1 MQPWISL
8 IFSATMKPTSLA
20 RCRWAVATTVA
31 VVALLITGAILWH
44 RAVFGPWSDAWNLGN
59 NLIVSLVCWPILQLS
74 PFLALLALVLAVR
87 LVRRGRRRLGI
98 FLIMVNTTI
107 LITTASAAAW
117 DWRSRYLLSSRQPL
131 TRSQTKWFTPWGW
144 RLESQ
149 LHYAIISD
157 DANLVRK
164 CVAGGADVNAPA
176 PQLQWRPAEGETPL
190 ETSVNMKS
198 SEMVRLLLE
207 LGADAHQGGRNA
219 PVWTVLRSGY
229 LELLQVMYDASVSLP
244 PEAMVFACRESRI
257 ELLAWLID
265 RGWDVNTT
273 LGDSCDTELERHGRP
288 IDIAAAIG
296 NIEVVRF
303 LLKHGADIN
312 GTGSNG
318 HFNPIRLASERPDTE
333 MLVFLLAHGADP
345 TARTDHGWNA
355 MHIAAFAGSS
365 EALKILFAHD
375 PTLIE
380 SRTHDGESP
389 LWFSSLAYSRPGALS
404 AIRFLL
410 ENGADRGVMNRK
422 GLGIVDVLKKDREIV
437 ISRGDEKLVQQIDTI
452 IDLL

>member
-1 MQPWISL
+1 
-8 IFSATMKPTSLA
+8 MKPIPPA
-20 RCRWAVATTVA
+20 RCRRAVATTVA

-44 RAVFGPWSDAWNLGN
+44 HAVFGPWSDAWNLGN

-87 LVRRGRRRLGI
+87 LMRRGRRRLGI

-107 LITTASAAAW
+107 LIATTSASAW
-117 DWRSRYLLSSRQPL
+117 SWRSSYLLSSHQPL

-144 RLESQ
+144 KLESQ
-149 LHYAIISD
+149 LHHAITSQ
-157 DANLVRK
+157 DAHLVRK
-164 CVAGGADVNAPA
+164 CVAEGGDVNATA

-190 ETSVNMKS
+190 ETAVNMKS

-207 LGADAHQGGRNA
+207 LGADANQGGREA
-219 PVWTVLRSGY
+219 PIRTVLQSGD
-229 LELLQVMYDASVSLP
+229 LELLQVMHDAGVTFP
-244 PEAMVFACRESRI
+244 PDVMVFACREGRI
-257 ELLAWLID
+257 DLLAWLID
-265 RGWDVNTT
+265 SGWDVKTT
-273 LGDSCDTELERHGRP
+273 LGNSGNTELVRHGRP

-296 NIEVVRF
+296 NLEVARF

-365 EALKILFAHD
+365 EALRILFAHD

-389 LWFSSLAYSRPGALS
+389 LWFSCLAYSRPGALS
-404 AIRFLL
+404 AVRFLL
-410 ENGADRGVMNRK
+410 EHGADRGVTNRK

-437 ISRGDEKLVQQIDTI
+437 IARGDEKVVRQIDAI